1 MRLVKYPDTFLRDS
15 TEKVEFPLSDEN
27 KIIIKNMI
35 NLMYQ
40 SNGIGLAANQ
50 AGYNKRIFVMDVSNE
65 RNHAQVFINPIVL
78 SKNNICRK
86 NVSIRSRVVYAVYF
100 AWKNQF
106 RKLFMILY

>member
-40 SNGIGLAANQ
+40 ENGIGLAAGITHFCCTFFPICCRVQ
-50 AGYNKRIFVMDVSNE
+50 AEDLL
-65 RNHAQVFINPIVL
+65 VL
-78 SKNNICRK
+78 CVLFGAD
-86 NVSIRSRVVYAVYF
+86 NV
-100 AWKNQF
+100 N
-106 RKLFMILY
+106 